1 MAPKLIALEEH
12 FDTGLFPSDILH
24 DNLPPHVTSKLHDVD
39 AGRIQDLDSGKCSLQ
54 ILSHIGGPTPIKQ
67 TIESNNRLAV
77 ACQTHPTRFA
87 GWANLPMQ
95 DPAAAVTELERC
107 VRELGLVGALI
118 NNHAGDGQMYDDESF
133 WPVFEKAVELDVPIY
148 VHPTYPADNL
158 ENHYKGNF
166 GMVAGIMMSTAGWGW
181 HSETGLHF
189 LRLFAAGLFD
199 RFPKLKLVIGHMGEL
214 LPHMLDR
221 IVHGSRN
228 WTKAGGE
235 KYQRDLRT
243 VWKEN
248 VWVTTSGMFT
258 LPPLRCLLEYSEK
271 SHVMFSVDYPFSTT
285 EMGLEFVELIER
297 EGVLEGEELEGFCYR
312 NAEELLRVRAVDL

>member
-24 DNLPPHVTSKLHDVD
+24 DNLPSHVMSKLHDID
-39 AGRIQDLDSGKCSLQ
+39 SGRVQDLDNGKCSLQ
-54 ILSHIGGPTPIKQ
+54 ILSHVGGPTPTKE
-67 TIESNNRLAV
+67 TVESNDRLAA
-77 ACQTHPTRFA
+77 ACKKHPTRLA

-95 DPAAAVTELERC
+95 DPAAAVHELERC
-107 VRELGLVGALI
+107 VRQLGFVGALL
-118 NNHAGDGQMYDDESF
+118 NNHAGDGQMYDEEKF

-148 VHPTYPADNL
+148 IHPTYPADNL
-158 ENHYKGNF
+158 ENHYNGNF

-199 RFPKLKLVIGHMGEL
+199 RLPKLKLIIGHMGEL

-221 IVHGSRN
+221 IIHGSRN
-228 WTKAGGE
+228 WAKADGS

-248 VWVTTSGMFT
+248 LWVTTSGMFT
-258 LPPLRCLLEYSEK
+258 LPPLRCLLEYSHK

-297 EGVLEGEELEGFCYR
+297 EGLLRGDELDGFCFR
-312 NAEELLRVRAVDL
+312 NAEELLQVKAVDL